1 MGYRLN
7 SAKRRLAWLVSFT
20 AVVVG
25 VAFQIRAGIPPAEEL
40 LPQDTLFMVTAPD
53 FGKLRE
59 IFQASPQN
67 QLWNSPAM
75 RPFKEKF
82 LARWSEEFI
91 KPLEHELDLRFDD
104 YISLPQGQ
112 LTFAVT
118 QNGAAEQEDQPMDKL
133 LLLDTRDKSDQLKT
147 NLFELRKKWV
157 DAGKLIKSE
166 KILGFE
172 FFFLHVTSND
182 ITRTLQK
189 FFPRAPQVQ
198 ELGDDDN
205 KKTPPQRNELVIGQV
220 DSLLIIG
227 NSLKA
232 VEKIATHLTGGSM
245 PSLKDLAAYDA
256 DHQALFRD
264 APFYGWVNM
273 KAFVEQITRQAA
285 AKKEPDAPDPF
296 GNVNPAKILAAM
308 GLAGVKTIAF
318 NLEAANEGTL
328 FQVFIGVPESS
339 RQGIFKLLG
348 GEGKEFGPPA
358 FVPADA
364 VKFQRWR
371 IDGQKAWVTLEKMLG
386 DISPQWVAG
395 LNQLLDAANAVAKE
409 KDPGFDVKRNFIGN
423 LGDDL
428 LSYEKASRGA
438 SPASLLSPPSLFLVG
453 SPRPEELAAALKRI
467 LGFLNQQGGPTTE
480 REFLG
485 RKIFSLPAPAL
496 PMPIPTGSK
505 PAAPQTLNCAA
516 SGGYVA
522 ISTDAA
528 MLEEFLRSSSS
539 EGKTLRETAGL
550 TEAAQRVIGPGVMWF
565 GYQNQLDRMRTT
577 FDLLKKD
584 PRSVT
589 NSTMS
594 LLPALFGIPNPEP
607 AVRGLMDFSLLPPID
622 RLAKYFHFS
631 VYGGSA
637 NVQGLTLK
645 FFSPSPPKLSDGL
658 VD

>member
-1 MGYRLN
+1 
-7 SAKRRLAWLVSFT
+7 
-20 AVVVG
+20 
-25 VAFQIRAGIPPAEEL
+25 
-40 LPQDTLFMVTAPD
+40 
-53 FGKLRE
+53 
-59 IFQASPQN
+59 
-67 QLWNSPAM
+67 
-75 RPFKEKF
+75 
-82 LARWSEEFI
+82 
-91 KPLEHELDLRFDD
+91 
-104 YISLPQGQ
+104 
-112 LTFAVT
+112 
-118 QNGAAEQEDQPMDKL
+118 
-133 LLLDTRDKSDQLKT
+133 
-147 NLFELRKKWV
+147 
-157 DAGKLIKSE
+157 
-166 KILGFE
+166 
-172 FFFLHVTSND
+172 
-182 ITRTLQK
+182 
-189 FFPRAPQVQ
+189 
-198 ELGDDDN
+198 
-205 KKTPPQRNELVIGQV
+205 
-220 DSLLIIG
+220 
-227 NSLKA
+227 
-232 VEKIATHLTGGSM
+232 
-245 PSLKDLAAYDA
+245 
-256 DHQALFRD
+256 
-264 APFYGWVNM
+264 
-273 KAFVEQITRQAA
+273 
-285 AKKEPDAPDPF
+285 
-296 GNVNPAKILAAM
+296 
-308 GLAGVKTIAF
+308 
-318 NLEAANEGTL
+318 
-328 FQVFIGVPESS
+328 
-339 RQGIFKLLG
+339 
-348 GEGKEFGPPA
+348 
-358 FVPADA
+358 
-364 VKFQRWR
+364 
-371 IDGQKAWVTLEKMLG
+371 
-386 DISPQWVAG
+386 
-395 LNQLLDAANAVAKE
+395 
-409 KDPGFDVKRNFIGN
+409 VKRNFIGN

-550 TEAAQRVIGPGVMWF
+550 TEAAKRVIGPGVMWF

-658 VD
+658 VN

>member
-1 MGYRLN
+1 
-7 SAKRRLAWLVSFT
+7 
-20 AVVVG
+20 
-25 VAFQIRAGIPPAEEL
+25 
-40 LPQDTLFMVTAPD
+40 MVTVPD
-53 FGKLRE
+53 FGKIRE
-59 IFQASPQN
+59 IFQASPQS

-91 KPLEHELDLRFDD
+91 KPLERELDVRFDD

-112 LTFAVT
+112 LIFFFNDT
-118 QNGAAEQEDQPMDKL
+118 GATEKEDQPMGKL
-133 LLLDTRDKSDQLKT
+133 ILLDTRDKSDQLKT

-157 DAGKLIKSE
+157 DAGKLLKSE
-166 KILGFE
+166 KICGFE
-172 FFFLHVTSND
+172 FFVLPITSND
-182 ITRTLQK
+182 VPRTLQR
-189 FFPRAPQVQ
+189 FFPRAPQLQ
-198 ELGDDDN
+198 ELGADDES
-205 KKTPPQRNELVIGQV
+205 KKVEPQRSELVIGQA

-256 DHQALFRD
+256 DHQAMFRD
-264 APFYGWVNM
+264 TPLYGWVNM
-273 KAFVEQITRQAA
+273 KGFVELITRQAA
-285 AKKEPDAPDPF
+285 EKKEPDAPDPF
-296 GNVNPAKILAAM
+296 GNVNAAKIVAAM
-308 GLAGVKTIAF
+308 GLAGVRTLAF
-318 NLEAANEGTL
+318 NLETSNEGTL

-348 GEGKEFGPPA
+348 GEGKESGPPA

-371 IDGQKAWVTLEKMLG
+371 IDGQKAWITLEKMLG
-386 DISPQWVAG
+386 EISLQWVAG
-395 LNQLLDAANAVAKE
+395 LNQLLDAANTIGRE
-409 KDPGFDVKRNFIGN
+409 KDPGFDVKRNLIGN

-428 LSYEKASRGA
+428 ISYEKAPRGA
-438 SPASLLSPPSLFLVG
+438 SAAALLSPASLFLIG
-453 SPRPEELAAALKRI
+453 SPKPEQLAAALKNI
-467 LGFLNQQGGPTTE
+467 LTFLNQQGGAPIE

-505 PAAPQTLNCAA
+505 PAAPRTLNCAA

-550 TEAAQRVIGPGVMWF
+550 TEAAQRVVGPGVMWF
-565 GYQNQLDRMRTT
+565 GYQNQLDSMRTT
-577 FDLLKKD
+577 IDLLKKNAG
-584 PRSVT
+584 SVT
-589 NSTMS
+589 NSAMN

-607 AVRGLMDFSLLPPID
+607 AFRGLMDFSLLPPFDKI
-622 RLAKYFHFS
+622 AKYFHFS

-637 NVQGLTLK
+637 TVQGLTLK
-645 FFSPSPPKLSDGL
+645 FFAPSPPKLSDGL
-658 VD
+658 MD